1 MARKYAKKN
10 NKMKKRGG
18 RKPRVV
24 YRNKPLG
31 PLFPQEQI
39 AKHRFSATVD
49 LVCDYTSADQLTTNS
64 FRFISPYTLHNP
76 LAGPEGVGPVMFYD
90 QMKAHYQKYQVLG
103 AKVRVKFINKSSA
116 PVFIGIFRNTT
127 TPTSGWKLTSIRER
141 GFKKQKM
148 LGALNTGREVGNM
161 TETYS
166 LKKALGQ
173 NKLQIEANSST
184 YMTIDDDTVNQDAVT
199 QFIVF
204 YAAPVDST
212 LNPSTN
218 LPVECQIDYQC
229 IARWMDRDRL
239 GDSESA

>member
-1 MARKYAKKN
+1 MAKNYKGKKTQPKARKNKKV
-10 NKMKKRGG
+10 
-18 RKPRVV
+18 VV

-31 PLFPQEQI
+31 PIFPQEQI

-64 FRFISPYTLHNP
+64 FRHISPFTLHTP
-76 LAGPEGVGPVMFYD
+76 LAGPESIGPVMFYD

-103 AKVRVKFINKSSA
+103 AKCRVKFINKSSA
-116 PVFIGIFRNTT
+116 PVFVGIFRNTT
-127 TPTSGWKLTSIRER
+127 TPTAGWKLTSIRER

-148 LGALNTGREVGNM
+148 LGALNTGREVGYM

-184 YMTIDDDTVNQDAVT
+184 YMAVDDDTTNDDAVT
-199 QFIVF
+199 QFLIF

-218 LPVECQIDYQC
+218 LRVECQIDYNC

-239 GDSESA
+239 ADSESA